1 MTSACSRCAAIHSTS
16 DEVIECLRSQPIE
29 RRQPPFPPDMAKS
42 VIMKRWQRR
51 WGNPGPHGYRQ
62 FRRSREVEE
71 LVTLPG
77 RIVLLAIDKH
87 KELID
92 ILRYVL
98 ENYDQPGDDDGFD
111 SAPGD
116 NPSGRGPDG
125 GGSRVPRRTVHPSG
139 SLVVERDLP
148 SDDYR
153 FDNPPR
159 RFLDPRKNK
168 HPSNHRSVADLKPR
182 WIEAQ

>member
-1 MTSACSRCAAIHSTS
+1 MTSACSRCAAVHSIV

-29 RRQPPFPPDMAKS
+29 RRQPPFPPDLAKWFITS
-42 VIMKRWQRR
+42 RWQRR
-51 WGNPGPHGYRQ
+51 WGNLGAYLHRQ
-62 FRRSREVEE
+62 FRGSREVEE

-87 KELID
+87 KQLID

-116 NPSGRGPDG
+116 DPSGRGPDE
-125 GGSRVPRRTVHPSG
+125 GGSRVPRRPLHPFG

-148 SDDYR
+148 SDDYHL
-153 FDNPPR
+153 DNPPR
-159 RFLDPRKNK
+159 RFLDPRK
-168 HPSNHRSVADLKPR
+168 S
-182 WIEAQ
+182 